1 MDYHAFL
8 ARHPR
13 AYLGRGLPRRRAL
26 ALSFDDGPG
35 QATPALLA
43 ALRELEVAAT
53 FFCVGRSLRA
63 APRLGVRILAE
74 GHELANH
81 SMSHADARGLDAR
94 ALLEQEVAPTA
105 AELLRAGAD
114 ALSARLFRPAFGEIR
129 ADQVDLLERHGYT
142 VAGWSIDPCDWLEPD
157 APGHVECVAG
167 AVLAQAHPGAIV
179 LLHDGD
185 DDHGRARPRIV
196 EIVRRL
202 VPALRAQ
209 GYGFVRVGDLLRER
223 EAPGEPA

>member
-8 ARHPR
+8 AQRPR
-13 AYLGRGLPRRRAL
+13 AYLGRGLPHHRAV

-43 ALRELEVAAT
+43 TLRELQVTAT
-53 FFCVGRSLRA
+53 FFCIGRLLRA
-63 APRLGVRILAE
+63 VPWLSARMLAD

-81 SMSHADARGLDAR
+81 SMSHADASGLQAE
-94 ALLEQEVAPTA
+94 ALLHDEVAPAA
-105 AELLRAGAD
+105 AELRRAGAD
-114 ALSARLFRPAFGEIR
+114 ALSARLYRPAFGEIR
-129 ADQVDLLERHGYT
+129 ADQVDLLARHGYT
-142 VAGWSIDPCDWLEPD
+142 VAGWSIDPCDWLEPE
-157 APGHVECVAG
+157 APGHVDCVSG

-185 DDHGRARPRIV
+185 DDHGRPRPRIV
-196 EIVRRL
+196 EIVREL

-223 EAPGEPA
+223 EAQRELA

>member
-8 ARHPR
+8 AQRPR
-13 AYLGRGLPRRRAL
+13 AYLGRGLPHRRTV

-53 FFCVGRSLRA
+53 FFCVGRALRA
-63 APRLGVRILAE
+63 APRLGARMLAE

-81 SMSHADARGLDAR
+81 SMSHADAGGLDAD
-94 ALLEQEVAPTA
+94 ALLHDEVAPAA
-105 AELLRAGAD
+105 AELRRAGAD
-114 ALSARLFRPAFGEIR
+114 AVSARLFRPAFGEIR
-129 ADQVDLLERHGYT
+129 ADQVDLLARHGYT
-142 VAGWSIDPCDWLEPD
+142 IAGWSIDPCDWLEPD
-157 APGHVECVAG
+157 APGHVGCVVG

-185 DDHGRARPRIV
+185 DERGRARPHIV
-196 EIVRRL
+196 EIVREL

-209 GYGFVRVGDLLRER
+209 GYGLARVGDLLRER
-223 EAPGEPA
+223 EAQPA

>member
-8 ARHPR
+8 AQRPR
-13 AYLGRGLPRRRAL
+13 AYLGRGLPRRRVL

-43 ALRELEVAAT
+43 ALRELDVTAT
-53 FFCVGRSLRA
+53 FFCIGRLLRA
-63 APRLGVRILAE
+63 APWLSARMLAD

-81 SMSHADARGLDAR
+81 SMSHADAGGLDAQ
-94 ALLEQEVAPTA
+94 ALLDHEVAPTET
-105 AELLRAGAD
+105 ELLRAGAD

-142 VAGWSIDPCDWLEPD
+142 VAGWSIDPSDWLEPD
-157 APGHVECVAG
+157 APGHVACVTG

-196 EIVRRL
+196 EIVREL

-209 GYGFVRVGDLLRER
+209 GYGFARVGDLWRER
-223 EAPGEPA
+223 EAQREPA

>member
-8 ARHPR
+8 AQRPR
-13 AYLGRGLPRRRAL
+13 AYLGRGLPHRRAV

-35 QATPALLA
+35 QATPALLTV
-43 ALRELEVAAT
+43 LRELDVRAT
-53 FFCVGRSLRA
+53 FFCIGRLLRA
-63 APRLGVRILAE
+63 APWLSARMLAD

-81 SMSHADARGLDAR
+81 SMSHVDARGLDADTLLR
-94 ALLEQEVAPTA
+94 AEVAPAA
-105 AELLRAGAD
+105 AELRRAGAD

-129 ADQVDLLERHGYT
+129 ADQVDLLARSGYT

-157 APGHVECVAG
+157 APGHVDCVAG
-167 AVLAQAHPGAIV
+167 AVLAQTHPGAIV

-196 EIVRRL
+196 EIVREL

-223 EAPGEPA
+223 EGQGAPV